1 MIRDLYFSY
10 IVWTLHLETVMLG
23 YLTFNTR
30 HLDFPYGATG
40 KISAVVTTAAQVAA
54 VVRIRSLAQELLH
67 VMGTDQK
74 KKKKKCSIV
83 IWI

>member
-54 VVRIRSLAQELLH
+54 VVW
-67 VMGTDQK
+67 V
-74 KKKKKCSIV
+74 
-83 IWI
+83 